1 MSRLLANNY
10 RYRRTFSKIPTVL
23 KVSNLIEIQ
32 KNSYDIFLQPET
44 TPPDRGDVGLHA
56 VFKSVFPIDD
66 FSGRASLQYVSYELE
81 PPKYDVDECR
91 GDRKSVV

>member
-23 KVSNLIEIQ
+23 DVSNLIEIQ

-44 TPPDRGDVGLHA
+44 TPADRTDVGLQA

-66 FSGRASLQYVSYELE
+66 FSGRASLQTALASAW
-81 PPKYDVDECR
+81 
-91 GDRKSVV
+91 